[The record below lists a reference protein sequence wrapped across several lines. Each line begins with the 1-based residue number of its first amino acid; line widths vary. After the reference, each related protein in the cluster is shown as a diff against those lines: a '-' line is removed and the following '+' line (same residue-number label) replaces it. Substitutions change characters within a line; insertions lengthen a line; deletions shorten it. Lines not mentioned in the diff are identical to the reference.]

1 MMRLKNS
8 SRPKAILP
16 GAILAFSI
24 ACLLAETGGGV
35 GAQTLPQK
43 PADELSRYEQ
53 IIFNH
58 AYMDEP
64 LSKRLERLE
73 SNVFGEAQTG
83 SEMERRER
91 LLKIMGRAKGSVSPS
106 AQASEGPPVP
116 ESSDSEAMGV
126 PEPAGSQEEQQ
137 PSRPPDAT
145 DYPKVTALEREVFSR
160 DFIREPIE
168 NRLSRLEKK
177 VFGQPYPQTA
187 LIDRVDKLL
196 TRYPHLNTA
205 AKSVDRER
213 YPGSA
218 IRDLPDN
225 SSQFTSSSRD
235 VYTKVEAMERRLLD
249 DKTFPNE
256 LLTQRLDR
264 LEQRIYGK
272 SYSGESID
280 FRLSRLVK
288 NFEVADNGTQPRPAF
303 QSRPGYQAA
312 PYRGTDSTSPS
323 RPATP
328 SPPQNIVIGSS
339 IGQSSS
345 HQYSQEMMD
354 MLPPDIRAQLGGK
367 ISGQSS
373 STVIGAPSTVI
384 IERQTP
390 VYSGFQQYG
399 AGAPIQYYNY
409 YGQPGVQTQSQT
421 TTTVIQPDGSSVV
434 YGYQG
439 NNTLPG
445 SVQTLPNPAY
455 VGDPAFLQQLGNLE
469 LNLFGQVNTME
480 PVYIRLGKLETAL
493 TGQIYPGYD
502 PTRRL
507 ANLQKTYQMQ
517 SIGRLLGN
525 GKAGNIGRAAGS
537 TILGI
542 PMTQPPAGT
551 VPPTVNI
558 YPYSPMTPS
567 YGGTSPLGVP
577 TGIPSR

>member
-1 MMRLKNS
+1 MKRLKNS
-8 SRPKAILP
+8 SMPRGILP
-16 GAILAFSI
+16 GAILAFGI
-24 ACLLAETGGGV
+24 ACLLVAGA
-35 GAQTLPQK
+35 GAQTSP
-43 PADELSRYEQ
+43 DELASYEQ

-73 SNVFGEAQTG
+73 SNVFGEAQSG

-91 LLKIMGRAKGSVSPS
+91 LLKILGKAKGSVSPS
-106 AQASEGPPVP
+106 AQVSEGPPVP
-116 ESSDSEAMGV
+116 ESSDSAAMGV
-126 PEPAGSQEEQQ
+126 PEPGNRLEEQQ

-177 VFGQPYPQTA
+177 VFGQPYPQSA

-196 TRYPHLNTA
+196 TRYPQLNTA
-205 AKSVDRER
+205 ATALNREQ

-225 SSQFTSSSRD
+225 SSQFTGSSRD
-235 VYTKVEAMERRLLD
+235 VYTKVEAMERRLLE
-249 DKTFPNE
+249 DKTYPNE
-256 LLTQRLDR
+256 LLTERLDR
-264 LEQRIYGK
+264 LERRIYGK

-288 NFEVADNGTQPRPAF
+288 NFEVAENGTQPRPAF
-303 QSRPGYQAA
+303 QSRPGYQSA
-312 PYRGTDSTSPS
+312 PHRIADSSGASTSLS

-339 IGQSSS
+339 IGQTSS
-345 HQYSQEMMD
+345 HQYSQEMLD
-354 MLPPDIRAQLGGK
+354 MLPADIRAQLGGK
-367 ISGQSS
+367 ISGQSG

-399 AGAPIQYYNY
+399 TGSPIQYYNY

-445 SVQTLPNPAY
+445 NVQTLPNPAY

-480 PVYIRLGKLETAL
+480 PVYIRLGKLETAM
-493 TGQIYPGYD
+493 TGQIYPSYA
-502 PTRRL
+502 PTQRL
-507 ANLQKTYQMQ
+507 TNLQKTYQMQ

-537 TILGI
+537 TILGV
-542 PMTQPPAGT
+542 PLTQPPAGT

-558 YPYSPMTPS
+558 YPYSPVPPS
-567 YGGTSPLGVP
+567 HGGISP
-577 TGIPSR
+577 